1 MIFVTVGSMF
11 PFDRLIRA
19 MDAWTAK
26 RGRDDVFAQIGDGSY
41 QPAHMK
47 WIRRL
52 DQTEFSETVQSA
64 VLIVAHAGM
73 GSVITAQEFGK
84 PIVLLPRIEALRE
97 HNTDHQIATTNWL
110 RGKPGIYVADI
121 DDDLDLKIQEALEA
135 NQKSFE
141 KLTGTAPPDFVARIR
156 AAILE

>member
-1 MIFVTVGSMF
+1 
-11 PFDRLIRA
+11 
-19 MDAWTAK
+19 
-26 RGRDDVFAQIGDGSY
+26 
-41 QPAHMK
+41 MK